1 MDAAI
6 PADAQNAPTGIWK
19 SRTEREIP
27 TAPTPIIVVVNE
39 RKNNGDSNSVAKP
52 STESDQAQGGMRH
65 SSIERTNRSA
75 YALRLGLFGGRR
87 IGWTPPPSRI
97 SPNPRSGAGCNRSS
111 LRSTVSQ
118 SGKLTGCINLAI
130 LLGYSTRLLM
140 GDDGSY
146 HSSFSSGR
154 IVPRALR
161 YSTSGGAS
169 VIWPF
174 VKPISIVVS
183 TS

>member
-1 MDAAI
+1 MPLTPGTTLGPYDVTA
-6 PADAQNAPTGIWK
+6 K
-19 SRTEREIP
+19 SGE
-27 TAPTPIIVVVNE
+27 
-39 RKNNGDSNSVAKP
+39 
-52 STESDQAQGGMRH
+52 GGMRH